1 MRIIVD
7 TNVLVSAVLRGRT
20 PRAVVQFI
28 INDPNCD
35 WIVSSEILA
44 EYREVLTR
52 PKFKLTQ
59 EVIDEWWQ
67 IFETVPRLI
76 QVNIDVDFP
85 RDKKDAKFIACA
97 MAAGADFLLTGD
109 RDFTEAEML
118 GNTKVI
124 SLSLFKS
131 LIVDANQ

>member
-1 MRIIVD
+1 MRVIVD
-7 TNVLVSAVLRGRT
+7 TNVLVSAVLRGRL

-35 WIVSSEILA
+35 WIVSSDILA
-44 EYREVLTR
+44 EYQEVLTR

-59 EVIDEWWQ
+59 EVIEEWWET
-67 IFETVPRLI
+67 FETVPRLI

-85 RDKKDAKFIACA
+85 RDKKDAKFLACA
-97 MAAGADFLLTGD
+97 MVAGADFLITGD
-109 RDFTEAEML
+109 RDFTDAEIL

-124 SLSLFKS
+124 SVSLFKS